1 MKTPKFVRENLLLKI
16 TSLNAVVISVRLFLS
31 LFIQRILAEMVG
43 EAGIAKIGQLRNL
56 TQILTSISSLGIFS
70 GVVKYIAQYKEDEKQ
85 LQKLFSTSF
94 VFILIGSFVTATF
107 LLLASRQV
115 SHYLFSTAEYAYLIK
130 LMAVVVP
137 FIAIQQIFNAVVN
150 GLSEYKKFALID
162 LVGYLVSSALTIFFL
177 FQYYIDGVLIAI
189 AVTPIIQLLIL
200 LFIFIKTLK
209 EYIHFSELSFKI
221 PFAKD
226 LLTFSLMSFF
236 STVLFNYV
244 EIAIRSM
251 LIRKI
256 SEIDAGIWTA
266 MLNISKN
273 YMVFSNALF
282 SLYVLP
288 KFAGIHK
295 VKDFKKELYSIYTT
309 LLPLFGLGMI
319 IIYFARDLL
328 IQLVYPDFIGLAPL
342 FKWQLMADFVK
353 LASIILAHQFL
364 AKKMV
369 KSFIFSEIVSLALF
383 FGLAYFLTD
392 IYGVEGVVIAN
403 LIRYCLY
410 FLLVLFLVIRYF
422 KKN

>member
-1 MKTPKFVRENLLLKI
+1 
-16 TSLNAVVISVRLFLS
+16 
-31 LFIQRILAEMVG
+31 
-43 EAGIAKIGQLRNL
+43 
-56 TQILTSISSLGIFS
+56 
-70 GVVKYIAQYKEDEKQ
+70 
-85 LQKLFSTSF
+85 
-94 VFILIGSFVTATF
+94 
-107 LLLASRQV
+107 
-115 SHYLFSTAEYAYLIK
+115 
-130 LMAVVVP
+130 
-137 FIAIQQIFNAVVN
+137 
-150 GLSEYKKFALID
+150 
-162 LVGYLVSSALTIFFL
+162 
-177 FQYYIDGVLIAI
+177 
-189 AVTPIIQLLIL
+189 
-200 LFIFIKTLK
+200 
-209 EYIHFSELSFKI
+209 
-221 PFAKD
+221 
-226 LLTFSLMSFF
+226 
-236 STVLFNYV
+236 
-244 EIAIRSM
+244 M

-295 VKDFKKELYSIYTT
+295 IRDFKKELYSIYTT

-319 IIYFARDLL
+319 IIYFARNLL

-410 FLLVLFLVIRYF
+410 FLLVLFLIIHYF